1 MKRRDLFVLAAGSLI
16 LPLARSEGQA
26 MRRVGFV
33 ALNDSFSKKSPL
45 NFAWRAIEQ
54 SLAREGFREGHNLV
68 IERRHASGKP
78 AGLAAAATQLAALK
92 PEVIAAFASQA
103 IDAARAASR
112 DIPIVGYTSDAVAL
126 GYAKSYARPGGRITG
141 VSPSTLELTVK
152 QLELLAA
159 FVPGLRRVA
168 WLRNSANRPFV
179 ELIGKVIDGA
189 AAQLHV
195 AATAVDASSGD
206 ALERAVGKIA
216 RQGFG
221 AVLVPGDILYIRH
234 RERIGTLLLEHRL
247 PSASFDRLMLK
258 AGTLLTVGVDVE
270 YAAGRMGI
278 QIAKILNGTPAGE
291 IPFDFVGRF
300 QTGINLKTARVLG
313 LTVPRQILLRAD
325 EVID

>member
-1 MKRRDLFVLAAGSLI
+1 MKRRELLVLAAGSLVA
-16 LPLARSEGQA
+16 PLARSQRPA

-33 ALNDSFSKKSPL
+33 AFNDSFSRQSPL

-54 SLAREGFREGHNLV
+54 SLAREGFREGQNLV

-78 AGLAAAATQLAALK
+78 AGLAKAATELVALK

-141 VSPSTLELTVK
+141 VSPSTLALTAK

-168 WLRNSANRPFV
+168 WLRNSANQPFV
-179 ELIGKVIDGA
+179 ELLGKVIDGA
-189 AAQLHV
+189 AAQVHV
-195 AATAVDASSGD
+195 AAAAVDAPSGD
-206 ALERAVGKIA
+206 ALEGAVAEIV

-234 RERIGTLLLEHRL
+234 RERIGALLLEHRL

-258 AGTLLTVGVDVE
+258 AGILLTIGVDVS
-270 YAAGRMGI
+270 YAAERMGI

-291 IPFDFVGRF
+291 VPFDFIGRF

-313 LTVPRQILLRAD
+313 LAVPRDILLRAD
-325 EVID
+325 ETVE